1 MDIDIL
7 QELQLIRTYV
17 FIIMF
22 AIVLWVIIKVAE
34 SIQRIYIGFK
44 EAWDTSFENKTE
56 NLLDMGKYEEAI
68 NECKDVLIKY
78 PNHSYANWYIAKAY
92 YYTNNNELS
101 KEHFEKAIYLVPS
114 WEENSNEY
122 ISKLKER

>member
-22 AIVLWVIIKVAE
+22 AIVLGVIVKAAE
-34 SIQRIYIGFK
+34 SIQKIYIGFK
-44 EAWDTSFENKTE
+44 EAWDTSFENNTE

-68 NECKDVLIKY
+68 KECKEVIKKY

-101 KEHFEKAIYLVPS
+101 KEHFEKALYLVPS
-114 WEENSNEY
+114 WSDNVNEY
-122 ISKLKER
+122 IVKLKER